1 MGYTISLNEFFKSEN
16 MLDSLLT
23 NRVTLSDVEEYWDLD
38 DYTKLSEDE
47 IVSLFKDSDDYYN
60 FIYNKVPIL
69 HYGHILAT
77 KDKITNK
84 DLELV
89 QDHTSVNVWY
99 IDELDVNVLTLT
111 GYGVDM
117 SDQLELAY
125 LIIDGWSPIKSSDTN
140 PTLDKY
146 REKRKHRT
154 H

>member
-23 NRVTLSDVEEYWDLD
+23 NRVTILDVEEYLDLNV
-38 DYTKLSEDE
+38 YTEYTQKE
-47 IVSLFKDSDDYYN
+47 IISLFIDSTYYYD
-60 FIYNKVPIL
+60 FLYNKVPIL

-140 PTLDKY
+140 PTLERY